1 MSTINKDSRIYI
13 AGHRGL
19 IGSAFVRCLSAN
31 GYTNLIV
38 RDHASLDLTDT
49 YKVNALFEIERP
61 EYVILAA
68 GKVGGIVEN
77 KSYPAEF
84 ITQNLAIQL
93 NVIRAAHTFGIKR
106 LIFFCSS
113 CMYPRDCAQPMH
125 EKDLLSGYLEPT
137 SMSYAIAKLAG
148 LQMCLAYNEQ
158 FGDKRFLPVIPNSV
172 FGENDNF
179 DPNSSHVLSALINR
193 FHNAKVNAAESVTL
207 WGSGSPRREFLYA
220 DDLADACLM
229 LLEGKLHNIEL
240 PINIGTTYDQS
251 IMELAKLIA
260 GVVGYSGTIE
270 WDKDKPDGTPRKL
283 LDSTR
288 ILNTGWSA
296 KTPLMDGISRTYEW
310 YLQNRA

>member
-1 MSTINKDSRIYI
+1 MSRIDKGSRIYI
-13 AGHRGL
+13 AGHCGL

-49 YKVNALFEIERP
+49 PKVNAFFDVERP

-68 GKVGGIVEN
+68 GKVGGILEN
-77 KSYPAEF
+77 KRYPAEF
-84 ITQNLAIQL
+84 ITQNMAIQL
-93 NVIRAAHTFGIKR
+93 NVIRAAYNYGIKR

-125 EKDLLSGYLEPT
+125 ENDLLSGYLEPT

-148 LQMCLAYNEQ
+148 LQMCLAYNQQ

-172 FGENDNF
+172 FGVNDNF
-179 DPNSSHVLSALINR
+179 DPTSSHVLSALINR
-193 FHNAKVNAAESVTL
+193 FHRAKVNAAKSVTL

-220 DDLADACLM
+220 DDLADACLK
-229 LLEGKLHNIEL
+229 LLESKLQNIEL
-240 PINIGTTYDQS
+240 PINIGPAHDQT
-251 IMELAKLIA
+251 IMELAKMIA
-260 GVVGYSGTIE
+260 DVVGYRGTIE
-270 WDKDKPDGTPRKL
+270 WDKEKPDGTPRKL
-283 LDSTR
+283 LDSSR
-288 ILNTGWSA
+288 ILTTGWSA
-296 KTPLMDGISRTYEW
+296 KTPLIDGISRTYEW